1 MVNILSLTG
10 HVASVTAA
18 RSAAVAPSSH
28 RQRANEWWWPCF
40 QSISFTATRSGPDLT
55 SGLMASQ
62 LPPEQSLT
70 NEEGRL
76 IANSGGKIF
85 KSAHVTLKDGKRETK
100 NRRDECQGSRFKRN
114 NIDNYLK

>member
-1 MVNILSLTG
+1 MWPLWQLPG
-10 HVASVTAA
+10 LPQWHPVATDNV
-18 RSAAVAPSSH
+18 
-28 RQRANEWWWPCF
+28 Q
-40 QSISFTATRSGPDLT
+40 T
-55 SGLMASQ
+55 SGGGRVSRAFHLPQQGVGQISPVAMASQ

>member
-1 MVNILSLTG
+1 MAVFPEHFIYRNKEW
-10 HVASVTAA
+10 A
-18 RSAAVAPSSH
+18 RSHQWA
-28 RQRANEWWWPCF
+28 
-40 QSISFTATRSGPDLT
+40 
-55 SGLMASQ
+55 MASQ